1 MTTVVHV
8 ITALGSGG
16 AERVLYLIA
25 SHNSSASG
33 IRHKV
38 VCLSD
43 EGVYEI
49 ELRRAGVEVKCLH
62 MQPGSA
68 PIAAFFELVKLLRR
82 WRPDVI
88 MTWLY
93 HADLMGTL
101 AGRIAGVQRIVWN
114 IRCSD
119 MDFSQYS
126 PMTRWVVTLLARLS
140 TVPWAIATNSNAG
153 KRAHEALGYKPKRW
167 VYLPNGFDTDE
178 WKPHPECRK
187 ETRHALGLSEADFV
201 IGMVARVD
209 PQKDHATFLEAAK
222 ILVRKRSNLRFVL
235 VGQGTD
241 ELFFPTELRPFAL
254 ALGERRDLP
263 RIMRTLDLLVL
274 SSYGEGFPN
283 VIGEAMASGVPCVAT
298 DVGDVAFI
306 VGKAGLVVPPQD
318 PGALAFAIDNLVS
331 RPPEDLHALS
341 MLARRKIE
349 DEFSIE
355 GCLKRYAELFKEAA
369 RTKCPAL
376 DRATRL

>member
-16 AERVLYLIA
+16 AERVLYLVA
-25 SHNSSASG
+25 SHNPSASG
-33 IRHKV
+33 IQHKV

-43 EGVYEI
+43 EGVYEV
-49 ELRRAGVEVKCLH
+49 ELRRAGVEVQCLH

-68 PIAAFFELVKLLRR
+68 PVGAFFKLVRLLRL
-82 WRPDVI
+82 WRPDVV

-101 AGRIAGVQRIVWN
+101 AGRVAGVQRIVWN
-114 IRCSD
+114 VRCSD
-119 MDFSQYS
+119 MAFSQYS

-140 TVPWAIATNSNAG
+140 AMPWAIATNSNAG

-167 VYLPNGFDTDE
+167 VHLPNGFDTDE

-187 ETRHALGLSEADFV
+187 KTRHALGLSEANFV

-209 PQKDHATFLEAAK
+209 PQKDHTTFLEAART
-222 ILVRKRSNLRFVL
+222 LVRKRADLRVVL
-235 VGQGTD
+235 VGQGT
-241 ELFFPTELRPFAL
+241 EGLFIPTELRPITL

-263 RIMRTLDLLVL
+263 RLMRALDLFVL

-283 VIGEAMASGVPCVAT
+283 VIGEAMASGVTCVAS

-318 PGALAFAIDNLVS
+318 PEALALAIDNLIS
-331 RPPEDLHALS
+331 RPAEDLSALS
-341 MLARRKIE
+341 MLARRRIE

-355 GCLKRYAELFKEAA
+355 GCFRRYADLFKEAA
-369 RTKCPAL
+369 RTERPAT
-376 DRATRL
+376 DSASR